1 MSNFVFLG
9 PPGAGKGTQAERLI
23 LAHGLLHISTGDL
36 LRSAIREETP
46 LGKEAKAAVD
56 AGLLVPDELVI
67 GLVEERLTAR
77 KENQGFILD
86 GFPRTLEQAKVLDA
100 MLAKMGSPL
109 DHVILF
115 DISAAL
121 LEQQIEARA
130 RQSDEAGLQ
139 VRSDD
144 NPAVLKRRIGEYAR
158 ATAALSPYYEEKG
171 LLRNVDA
178 SADIEQVTLQIGALV
193 TR

>member
-46 LGKEAKAAVD
+46 LGKEAKASVD

-121 LEQQIEARA
+121 LEQRIEARA

>member
-56 AGLLVPDELVI
+56 AGLLVPDEVVI

-77 KENQGFILD
+77 TENQGFILD

-121 LEQQIEARA
+121 LEQRIEARA
-130 RQSDEAGLQ
+130 GQSDEAGLQ

-144 NPAVLKRRIGEYAR
+144 NPAVLKRRIDEYAR

-193 TR
+193 TQ

>member
-1 MSNFVFLG
+1 
-9 PPGAGKGTQAERLI
+9 
-23 LAHGLLHISTGDL
+23 
-36 LRSAIREETP
+36 
-46 LGKEAKAAVD
+46 
-56 AGLLVPDELVI
+56 LLVPDEVVI

-77 KENQGFILD
+77 TENQGFILD

-121 LEQQIEARA
+121 LEQRIEARA

-144 NPAVLKRRIGEYAR
+144 NPAVLKRRIDEYAR

-193 TR
+193 TRSPVRMAGTLGG

>member
-36 LRSAIREETP
+36 LRSAIREGTP

-56 AGLLVPDELVI
+56 AGLLVPDEVVI

-77 KENQGFILD
+77 TANQGFILD

-121 LEQQIEARA
+121 LEQRIEARA

-144 NPAVLKRRIGEYAR
+144 NPAVLKRRIDEYAR

>member
-56 AGLLVPDELVI
+56 AGFLVPDEVVI

-77 KENQGFILD
+77 TENQGFILD

-121 LEQQIEARA
+121 LEQRIEARA
-130 RQSDEAGLQ
+130 RQSYEAGLQ

-144 NPAVLKRRIGEYAR
+144 NPAVLERRIDEYAR

-193 TR
+193 TQ

>member
-1 MSNFVFLG
+1 M
-9 PPGAGKGTQAERLI
+9 
-23 LAHGLLHISTGDL
+23 
-36 LRSAIREETP
+36 
-46 LGKEAKAAVD
+46 
-56 AGLLVPDELVI
+56 LVPDEVVI

-77 KENQGFILD
+77 TENQGFILD

-121 LEQQIEARA
+121 LEQRIEARA

-144 NPAVLKRRIGEYAR
+144 NPAVLKRRIDEYAR

-193 TR
+193 TRSPVRMAGTLGG